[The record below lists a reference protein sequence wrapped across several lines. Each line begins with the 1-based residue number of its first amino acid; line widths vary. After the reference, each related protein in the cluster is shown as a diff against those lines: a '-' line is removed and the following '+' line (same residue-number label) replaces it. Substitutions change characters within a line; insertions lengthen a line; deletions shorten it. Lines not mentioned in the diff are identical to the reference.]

1 VSSFPFLSFRL
12 FSFPLSDSL
21 SLSLSSPPLCRLSLL
36 PHSLSFHLD
45 NKRAKTRSEQKLP
58 DLFSLLSLSTPS
70 KPKNSS
76 LIFRLDYKQKRPFQ
90 FLSLSLLFLSL
101 KKKKEQE
108 KEKNRRE
115 KSKDKTRQKK
125 KTIYLSK

>member
-1 VSSFPFLSFRL
+1 
-12 FSFPLSDSL
+12 
-21 SLSLSSPPLCRLSLL
+21 L
-36 PHSLSFHLD
+36 PHSLSLHLD

-58 DLFSLLSLSTPS
+58 FLFSLLSLSTPS

-125 KTIYLSK
+125 KTIFLSK

>member
-1 VSSFPFLSFRL
+1 
-12 FSFPLSDSL
+12 
-21 SLSLSSPPLCRLSLL
+21 L

-58 DLFSLLSLSTPS
+58 YLFSLLSLSTPS

-125 KTIYLSK
+125 RQSIFLSDDRRLVAARKLAQLARLERDLDDRSQRLLGV